1 MRAGGA
7 RDQGQGRSAPDD
19 IDFVEQAADLL
30 AALQLWA
37 KAQDRTDDDVR
48 EVVEA
53 ASGTMLKNIA
63 TELHE
68 GGGDDAL
75 EASRRLEGIA
85 NSPSS
90 RGCRPTASVQPQL
103 KQLPVATSLL
113 EPAHSPQWRSLWRHA
128 RTDLR
133 SEGEDLRREW
143 QSQGSR
149 VQHMRSQ
156 RALP

>member
-1 MRAGGA
+1 MATFDELREQAELEIT
-7 RDQGQGRSAPDD
+7 GQGPSLAPDD
-19 IDFVEQAADLL
+19 IDFGEQAADLL

-37 KAQDRTDDDVR
+37 EAQDRTDDDVR

-85 NSPSS
+85 YSPSGRLTQRVTAFP
-90 RGCRPTASVQPQL
+90 RGVR
-103 KQLPVATSLL
+103 
-113 EPAHSPQWRSLWRHA
+113 
-128 RTDLR
+128 
-133 SEGEDLRREW
+133 
-143 QSQGSR
+143 
-149 VQHMRSQ
+149 
-156 RALP
+156 